1 MAELVAAFAMSH
13 YPQLTHI
20 PEFVEPGFWDELHV
34 GFERVRTELVEKQVD
49 RLIFFA
55 NEHFLALSPNFYPT
69 FGITTMEEG
78 VGPVEGYIGMDRKS
92 RRLSFDGALG
102 EWLLRNAVRDGF
114 DMTRMGNVPLEH
126 SLLTIGNK
134 LMTGLNVS
142 LVWVFQNCMLH
153 PIPTIRRC
161 HELGK
166 TIGRAIL
173 DWQEPR
179 RVAVI
184 GTGGLSHWLGT
195 LDTFVDGRDCSSLDR
210 RLLGMLCENNGA
222 IAAVTDEEID
232 EGGNGIG
239 EVRNWAA
246 AAAAA
251 GGPGEVMVYGQERTA
266 CGVGIMRFEV
276 SASGASGRAQN
287 IQQHRKSA

>member
-1 MAELVAAFAMSH
+1 MADLVAAFAMSH

-20 PEFVEPGFWDELHV
+20 PEFVEPHFWDELHA
-34 GFERVRTELVEKQVD
+34 GFERVRSELAEKKVD
-49 RLIFFA
+49 TLVFFA
-55 NEHFLALSPNFYPT
+55 NDHFLAMSPNFYPT

-92 RRLSFDGALG
+92 RHLPFDSTLG
-102 EWLLRNAVRDGF
+102 EWLLRASVRNSF
-114 DMTRMGNVPLEH
+114 DMTRMGSVSLEH
-126 SLLTIGNK
+126 SLLTIANK
-134 LMTGLNVS
+134 LTPGLNVS
-142 LVWVFQNCMLH
+142 LLWIFQNCMLP
-153 PIPTIRRC
+153 PIPSIGRC
-161 HELGK
+161 HELGR
-166 TIGRAIL
+166 TIGQAIRE
-173 DWQEPR
+173 WQEPR

-195 LDTFVDGRDCSSLDR
+195 LDTFVDGRDCSPLDR

-239 EVRNWAA
+239 EIRNWAA
-246 AAAAA
+246 AAGAA
-251 GGPGEVMVYGQERTA
+251 GGPGEVIVYGQERTN

-276 SASGASGRAQN
+276 SAADASGSTQST
-287 IQQHRKSA
+287 QQHRELA